1 MSNRERAYRLIT
13 RVCQIPVGSPEFN
26 AAVYA
31 AELAFEAAIAEN
43 IADSRRLDKVER
55 LRMCIDSPLMGI
67 NTWLVMSDNGDGLA
81 ATLREAI
88 DGVPE

>member
-1 MSNRERAYRLIT
+1 MSNRERAYQLIT

-31 AELAFEAAIAEN
+31 AELAFEAAVAEN
-43 IADSRRLDKVER
+43 AADSRRLDKVE
-55 LRMCIDSPLMGI
+55 LKSIDLLDI
-67 NTWLVMSDNGDGLA
+67 NGQWKAFSADGPMAIGDTPRA
-81 ATLREAI
+81 AI

>member
-1 MSNRERAYRLIT
+1 MSNRERAYQLIT

-31 AELAFEAAIAEN
+31 AELAFESALSEAG
-43 IADSRRLDKVER
+43 ADSRRLDKVER
-55 LRMCIDSPLMGI
+55 MLKFHGQVSFPYISW
-67 NTWLVMSDNGDGLA
+67 TSTV
-81 ATLREAI
+81 REAI

>member
-1 MSNRERAYRLIT
+1 MSNRERAYQLIT

-31 AELAFEAAIAEN
+31 AELAFEAAVAEN

-55 LRMCIDSPLMGI
+55 MQADVEYQLGGAWRVVGYNRYS
-67 NTWLVMSDNGDGLA
+67 A